1 MKRIVHPPT
10 SQEDLSRHEAK
21 KLEEERM
28 RSVGPDKA
36 ISDVSIDGLIGDGLL
51 CLDREMRNLKFAT
64 AKGKLSATEAKDL
77 RDTVK
82 LLFEL
87 KDREAALLEALS
99 LAEIIEKKKHDNQ
112 EGP

>member
-10 SQEDLSRHEAK
+10 SQEDIQKHEAK
-21 KLEEERM
+21 KLEQDRVS
-28 RSVGPDKA
+28 SVGPDRP
-36 ISDVSIDGLIGDGLL
+36 ISDVSIDGLLGDGLL

-64 AKGKLSATEAKDL
+64 AKGKLSPAEAKDL

-87 KDREAALLEALS
+87 KDREKELLEGLKDEELETVIS
-99 LAEIIEKKKHDNQ
+99 SPNR
-112 EGP
+112 

>member
-10 SQEDLSRHEAK
+10 TQADIQKHEAK
-21 KLEEERM
+21 KLEQDRVS
-28 RSVGPDKA
+28 SVGPDKA
-36 ISDVSIDGLIGDGLL
+36 LSDVSIDGLIGDGLL

-64 AKGKLSATEAKDL
+64 ARGKLSAPEAKDL

-87 KDREAALLEALS
+87 KDREKELLEALGDED
-99 LAEIIEKKKHDNQ
+99 LEKASSTKIN
-112 EGP
+112 E